1 MTYLIAAA
9 LTVGIAHSDHVKWCA
24 DDWALVIAIR
34 HRPLPAPGRLL
45 ERGVLPVGLGSQCE
59 MYVRIGHIRSNTV
72 YDPGDGISICETD
85 IWASPTAESLTAW
98 CVAHADRRLRRSDV
112 AQRPRRL
119 VNAARQCSGCRLH
132 RHALQ
137 SVATHMS
144 GLPSGL
150 NGWI

>member
-72 YDPGDGISICETD
+72 YDPGDGIPICETD
-85 IWASPTAESLTAW
+85 IWESRTGESL
-98 CVAHADRRLRRSDV
+98 VHADRRLRRSDV
-112 AQRPRRL
+112 AQRPRRF
-119 VNAARQCSGCRLH
+119 VNIARQ
-132 RHALQ
+132 
-137 SVATHMS
+137 
-144 GLPSGL
+144 
-150 NGWI
+150 